1 MWRVKMICWYV
12 ELATLN
18 LGLASENLYTIYVRY
33 YEHVYKTKRGNFH
46 SKVNGE
52 LSQENHR
59 LHAQVKRD
67 SADIY

>member
-1 MWRVKMICWYV
+1 MLFHWPVHTNRILFHVYKH
-12 ELATLN
+12 
-18 LGLASENLYTIYVRY
+18 TIYVRY